1 MKILKLI
8 FTITFFFFLTTGFAQ
23 TSFLKEAV
31 AKLDKALTTRDTTTL
46 KQLLHKDVSY
56 GHSNAWVEN
65 KNEMISHL
73 GSGKISYN
81 KIENKD
87 FIWTAA
93 KDWATVRSTASI
105 DYVLDGKAGALNLY
119 ILQVWIKTNRG
130 WQLLARQSTK
140 FEDKH

>member
-1 MKILKLI
+1 MKIKLTI
-8 FTITFFFFLTTGFAQ
+8 FIVFISITGFAQ

-31 AKLDKALTTRDTTTL
+31 TKLDKALTTADTTTL
-46 KQLLHKDVSY
+46 KQLLHKDLSY
-56 GHSNAWVEN
+56 GHSNAWIEN
-65 KNEMISHL
+65 RNEMISHL
-73 GSGKISYN
+73 ASGKISYN

-105 DYVLDGKAGALNLY
+105 DYVLDGKAGALRLH

-140 FEDKH
+140 VENKN

>member
-1 MKILKLI
+1 LKIKLTI
-8 FTITFFFFLTTGFAQ
+8 FIVFISITGFAQ

-31 AKLDKALTTRDTTTL
+31 TKLDKALTTADTTTL
-46 KQLLHKDVSY
+46 KQLLHKDLSY
-56 GHSNAWVEN
+56 GHSNAWIEN
-65 KNEMISHL
+65 KVEMIHHL
-73 GSGKISYN
+73 ASGKISYN

-93 KDWATVRSTASI
+93 KDWVTVRSTASI
-105 DYVLDGKAGALNLY
+105 DYVLDGKAGALNLH

-140 FEDKH
+140 IEDKH

>member
-1 MKILKLI
+1 MKIKLTI
-8 FTITFFFFLTTGFAQ
+8 FIVFISITGFAQ

-31 AKLDKALTTRDTTTL
+31 TKLDKALTTADTTTL

-56 GHSNAWVEN
+56 GHSNAWIEN

-87 FIWTAA
+87 FIWSAA
-93 KDWATVRSTASI
+93 KDWATVRSKASI
-105 DYVLDGKAGALNLY
+105 DYVLDGKPGALTLHV
-119 ILQVWIKTNRG
+119 LQVWIKTNRG

-140 FEDKH
+140 IEEKH